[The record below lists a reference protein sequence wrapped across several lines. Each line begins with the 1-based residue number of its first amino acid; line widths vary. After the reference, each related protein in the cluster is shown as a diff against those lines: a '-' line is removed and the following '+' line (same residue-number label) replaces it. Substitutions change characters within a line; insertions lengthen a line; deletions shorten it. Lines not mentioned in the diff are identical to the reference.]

1 MLKVEKINVF
11 YGQVQV
17 LYDVS
22 FEINAGEIV
31 TILGSN
37 GAGKT
42 TAIKAVCGLLPVKK
56 GAVYYNEKRID
67 IIPPYKLAG
76 LGLALVPEGRRLFP
90 AMSVREN
97 LLLGAYSKQAS
108 KVRADTLAWVFELL
122 PRLKE
127 RMKQLAGTLSG
138 GEQQMCAIARALMA
152 KPKFLIL
159 DEPSLGLAPIIVDK
173 IFDTIQLIR
182 KESDIT
188 ILLVEQNAY
197 LALQIADRGY
207 VFENGKVK
215 MTDKADALLG
225 SIDIQKTYLGVDV
238 GEKIS

>member
-1 MLKVEKINVF
+1 MLRVEKINVF

-42 TAIKAVCGLLPVKK
+42 TAIKAICGLLPVKK

-67 IIPPYKLAG
+67 TIPPYKLAG

-108 KVRADTLAWVFELL
+108 KVRKDTLAWVFELL

-127 RMKQLAGTLSG
+127 RMNQLAGTLSG

-215 MTDKADALLG
+215 MTDRADALLG
-225 SIDIQKTYLGVDV
+225 SIDIQKAYLGVDV
-238 GEKIS
+238 GEKTS